1 MKLRIVWMLPLLV
14 LAVVST
20 SCGHRGEVGDA
31 MAKSSDGLPSVDDV
45 INRYVEATGGRKA
58 WESVHSY
65 RADGKL
71 EMPAMGLSAT
81 LMMMGNDEGDSVMEV
96 EIPGAGKQAQGVS
109 GDVVWELSLMSGPRL
124 IEGEEAASNK
134 RRADMAWFVDWKK
147 HYSKG
152 ACVGTEEANGEPCYR
167 LELTTPEGAEETHF
181 YSVDSGL
188 EKAIS
193 MTVKHQMG
201 DIPASVEINQYSD
214 FGGLKIASGMIQ
226 RAAGMDQVI
235 TITSFVTNPDLSDDA
250 FAVPDQI
257 EALLQPAGN

>member
-1 MKLRIVWMLPLLV
+1 MKSRALWMLPLLV
-14 LAVVST
+14 LALASA
-20 SCGHRGEVGDA
+20 SCGHSGGAGDA
-31 MAKSSDGLPSVDDV
+31 MAKNSDGLPTVDEV
-45 INRYVEATGGRKA
+45 IARFVEVTGGESA
-58 WESVHSY
+58 WESVESY

-71 EMPAMGLSAT
+71 EMPAMGLSASVV
-81 LMMMGNDEGDSVMEV
+81 MMGNTSGDSVMEV

-124 IEGEEAASNK
+124 VEGEEAASNK

-152 ACVGTEEANGEPCYR
+152 ACVGTEEANGEMCYR
-167 LELTTPEGAEETHF
+167 LELTTPEGSEETHF

-188 EKAIS
+188 ERAIS

-201 DIPASVEINQYSD
+201 DIPASVEINEYTD
-214 FGGLKIASGMIQ
+214 FGGLRIASGMIQ

-235 TITSFVTNPDLSDDA
+235 TISSFVKNPDLPADA
-250 FAVPDQI
+250 FAVPEAI
-257 EALLQPAGN
+257 KALLPAGGN